1 MLKTKTLAAV
11 AAALILATTITG
23 CSAVRHAAEDAASR
37 ARQAAQSASSAA
49 PAGPAPAAAAG
60 SVIVANGHGWTAS
73 GLDGTVPA
81 SGACHV
87 GGSAAGGEL
96 PDAACTPGSVDSTV
110 TQSNISTTLGRSG
123 GYTSSV
129 RPPEAMTESAKRQLM
144 AAYGIPWSEARGY
157 ELDHLVPLCAGG
169 SSDVRNLWPEK
180 NDFLAGDGGP
190 SSYVHNS
197 KDRVEAYVCSAI
209 RSGQAPLG
217 AAQQAMASNWTS
229 AIATLKLPPI
239 PSGYQ
244 G

>member
-1 MLKTKTLAAV
+1 MFK
-11 AAALILATTITG
+11 TITTVASAILLIASISG
-23 CSAVRHAAEDAASR
+23 CSAAVHAVQGAATDPH
-37 ARQAAQSASSAA
+37 QAANATSGPASASNGSDG
-49 PAGPAPAAAAG
+49 AGG
-60 SVIVANGHGWTAS
+60 VVVANGHGWSAA

-81 SGACHV
+81 AGACHV

-96 PDAACTPGSVDSTV
+96 PDATCTPGSVDSTV

-129 RPPEAMTESAKRQLM
+129 RPPASMTEAAKRQLM

-209 RSGQAPLG
+209 RSGQAPLT
-217 AAQQAMASNWTS
+217 AAQQAMVSNWTT
-229 AIATLKLPPI
+229 AVATLHLPPI
-239 PSGYQ
+239 PAGYQ